1 MEKSLHNSGNI
12 NNFRLII
19 SPKGAILIKPP
30 FLMREGEKVVSVDRY
45 EAYLRNERKMS
56 ANTVQ
61 AYLRDIRHFAD
72 FVSSRGVADVSE
84 ASNAEVVAYLM
95 NLKTA
100 GRSRSTVNRKLAS
113 IRIFFD
119 FLQREGLIKA
129 NPADDIKSPKIEKR
143 EIEYLSIEE
152 IEQLISLPDRT
163 QKGIRDRAILEL
175 LYATGIRASELIQMR
190 VADVNLRMGFV
201 KCDGQHGKARIIPMG
216 RLCRSAMENYML
228 DIREKML
235 RGKETESLFVNYM
248 GEPMTRQGL
257 WKVLKEYGDMA
268 GLELSLTPQIIRN
281 SFAVHMLQNGADIKS
296 LQELMGHED
305 IAATQAYLAVTKNR
319 IKDVYDKAH
328 PRA

>member
-1 MEKSLHNSGNI
+1 MSI
-12 NNFRLII
+12 
-19 SPKGAILIKPP
+19 
-30 FLMREGEKVVSVDRY
+30 DRY
-45 EAYLRNERKMS
+45 KTYLRDERKMS
-56 ANTVQ
+56 ENTVQ

-72 FVSSRGVADVSE
+72 FAKSRGIDDVSE

-113 IRIFFD
+113 IRTFFD
-119 FLQREGLIKA
+119 FMQREGQVKT

-143 EIEYLSIEE
+143 EIEFLSIEE
-152 IEQLISLPDRT
+152 IERLMSLPDDT

-175 LYATGIRASELIQMR
+175 LYATGIRASELIQMK
-190 VADVNLRMGFV
+190 VPDVNLRMGFI
-201 KCDGQHGKARIIPMG
+201 KCDGQHSKARIIPMG
-216 RLCRSAMENYML
+216 RLCRKAMEDYIL
-228 DIREKML
+228 DVREKML
-235 RGKETESLFVNYM
+235 RGRQSDALFVNYM

-257 WKVLKEYGDMA
+257 WKVMKEYGEMA
-268 GLELSLTPQIIRN
+268 GFEINLTPQIIRN
-281 SFAVHMLQNGADIKS
+281 SFAVHMLQNGADVKS